1 MWAAM
6 RAETAAIA
14 PGVVDL
20 SSPTWSAWEEKGTGD
35 LSIEMGEVCS
45 QKRVMDSKPL
55 GE

>member
-20 SSPTWSAWEEKGTGD
+20 SSPTWSAWEEKETGD
-35 LSIEMGEVCS
+35 LSIEMGEVCC
-45 QKRVMDSKPL
+45 QKRVSGSKPL
-55 GE
+55 GV